1 MNTDNVYQATKCI
14 FYYIPCDND
23 LEVNFSSFLD
33 LSDDVKSF
41 AKLVSKIGFSIE
53 YRNSKGNLR
62 YYYPDFIVKM
72 DDMYV
77 IAETKGEVDEDVQ
90 FKDKRARLWCEDA

>member
-1 MNTDNVYQATKCI
+1 VNTDNVYQATKCI

-90 FKDKRARLWCEDA
+90 FKDKEQDFGARTL